1 MVSAAAYI
9 HDSVGVP
16 EGKLRVMGCY
26 ALVYIL
32 AGGGAY
38 RDAGG
43 GPHRVEAGDLIL
55 VFPDLP
61 HTYGPGPD
69 DRWDELHVLFEGEVF
84 DLWRQRGLLDPRRPV
99 LHLEPVSAWL
109 PRLTRVFDPSASGR
123 PALQVCR
130 LQEVLAV
137 MMEFDAR
144 GAGERASLDWVVR
157 ARSRLEQDLGAG
169 ARQDLAA
176 VAGALGMS
184 YEAFRK
190 RYKRLTGEPPGTY
203 RARCVMDL
211 AARRLLE
218 GKQTLGEIADAL
230 GFCDEF
236 HFSKRFK
243 QVTGLTPG
251 AYRRRLP
258 RA

>member
-9 HDSVGVP
+9 YDSVGVP
-16 EGKLRVMGCY
+16 ERKMRIMGCY

-32 AGGGAY
+32 AGGGEY
-38 RDAGG
+38 QDAGG
-43 GPHRVEAGDLIL
+43 GPRRVEAGDLIL

-84 DLWRQRGLLDPRRPV
+84 DLWRQRGLLDPQRPV
-99 LHLEPVSAWL
+99 LHLEPVSTWL
-109 PRLTRVFDPSASGR
+109 PRLTRVFDASASGR

-130 LQEVLAV
+130 LQEVLAE
-137 MMEFDAR
+137 MMEYDAR
-144 GAGERASLDWVVR
+144 GAGERASQAWVDR
-157 ARSRLEQDLGAG
+157 AQSRLEDGLGTGGGRDLP
-169 ARQDLAA
+169 A

-190 RYKRLTGEPPGTY
+190 RYRRLTGEAPGAY

-218 GKQTLGEIADAL
+218 GKQTLGEIAEVL

-243 QVTGLTPG
+243 QITGLTPG